1 MKKILV
7 VLLSLTLIF
16 AFTGCTS
23 SNNGAAE
30 DIEIKTQEVVTS
42 NTDDNDDNI
51 SNTENAVENANEK
64 DYDFSSYENDIRNIT
79 KSVNNAK
86 TSTNASENHEQFYA
100 LKKQVDAVDD
110 ELDKLDDEF
119 EYAYQMKEISFET
132 YKARERTIE
141 KLDFGLLS
149 ELVIEELQ
157 TKAQEKNIE
166 ITLQKQDDL
175 FMNGDQTLILRM
187 MMNLITNAINY
198 GKTNGHIH
206 IILKVENDQIV
217 GEVKDDGIGISEEHL
232 NKIWERF
239 YRNLAL
245 FTSLTTDDLRLGIFR
260 VTTLC
265 NISILIIGIVF
276 AFLSAVDVITFSENG
291 EKLFAMVLL
300 SCIMVFIG
308 IVSPKLPYNRHT
320 GLRLPW
326 TVRDE
331 DTWKI
336 AHRILGF
343 ISFPM
348 VLLYIACALTIS
360 DFEIV
365 SVVTML
371 IWISIPGG
379 ISYIYFYK
387 KYHSNKK

>member
-1 MKKILV
+1 MSQEEMAVKLNVVRQTVSKWEKGLSVPDADVLIEMANLLDVSVSQLLGIEESIHSNGNLAEELAELNEQLARKKQKEKLLYQANQKRGLILFV
-7 VLLSLTLIF
+7 TFLSMMITM
-16 AFTGCTS
+16 S
-23 SNNGAAE
+23 VKN
-30 DIEIKTQEVVTS
+30 EVVS
-42 NTDDNDDNI
+42 I
-51 SNTENAVENANEK
+51 LMAG
-64 DYDFSSYENDIRNIT
+64 IC
-79 KSVNNAK
+79 
-86 TSTNASENHEQFYA
+86 
-100 LKKQVDAVDD
+100 
-110 ELDKLDDEF
+110 
-119 EYAYQMKEISFET
+119 M
-132 YKARERTIE
+132 
-141 KLDFGLLS
+141 
-149 ELVIEELQ
+149 
-157 TKAQEKNIE
+157 
-166 ITLQKQDDL
+166 
-175 FMNGDQTLILRM
+175 LI
-187 MMNLITNAINY
+187 A
-198 GKTNGHIH
+198 G
-206 IILKVENDQIV
+206 IV
-217 GEVKDDGIGISEEHL
+217 L
-232 NKIWERF
+232 

-245 FTSLTTDDLRLGIFR
+245 FTSLTTDDLRIGIFR

>member
-1 MKKILV
+1 MSQEEMAVKLNVVRQTVSKWEKGLSIPDADVLIEMANLLDVSVSQLLGIEESIHSNGNLAEELAELNEQLARKKQKEKLLYQANQKRGLILFV
-7 VLLSLTLIF
+7 SFLSMMITM
-16 AFTGCTS
+16 S
-23 SNNGAAE
+23 VKN
-30 DIEIKTQEVVTS
+30 EVVS
-42 NTDDNDDNI
+42 I
-51 SNTENAVENANEK
+51 LMAG
-64 DYDFSSYENDIRNIT
+64 IC
-79 KSVNNAK
+79 
-86 TSTNASENHEQFYA
+86 
-100 LKKQVDAVDD
+100 
-110 ELDKLDDEF
+110 
-119 EYAYQMKEISFET
+119 M
-132 YKARERTIE
+132 
-141 KLDFGLLS
+141 
-149 ELVIEELQ
+149 
-157 TKAQEKNIE
+157 
-166 ITLQKQDDL
+166 
-175 FMNGDQTLILRM
+175 LIA
-187 MMNLITNAINY
+187 AIV
-198 GKTNGHIH
+198 
-206 IILKVENDQIV
+206 L
-217 GEVKDDGIGISEEHL
+217 
-232 NKIWERF
+232 

-245 FTSLTTDDLRLGIFR
+245 FTSLTTDDLRIGIFR

-276 AFLSAVDVITFSENG
+276 AFLSAIDVITFSENG

>member
-1 MKKILV
+1 MRVQKNQFFFGLELTRAGLSIPDADVLIEMANLLDVSVSQLLGIEESIHSNGNLAEELAELNEQLARKKQKEKLLYQANQKRGLILFV
-7 VLLSLTLIF
+7 TFLSMMITM
-16 AFTGCTS
+16 S
-23 SNNGAAE
+23 VKN
-30 DIEIKTQEVVTS
+30 EVVS
-42 NTDDNDDNI
+42 I
-51 SNTENAVENANEK
+51 LMAG
-64 DYDFSSYENDIRNIT
+64 IC
-79 KSVNNAK
+79 
-86 TSTNASENHEQFYA
+86 
-100 LKKQVDAVDD
+100 
-110 ELDKLDDEF
+110 
-119 EYAYQMKEISFET
+119 M
-132 YKARERTIE
+132 
-141 KLDFGLLS
+141 
-149 ELVIEELQ
+149 
-157 TKAQEKNIE
+157 
-166 ITLQKQDDL
+166 
-175 FMNGDQTLILRM
+175 LI
-187 MMNLITNAINY
+187 A
-198 GKTNGHIH
+198 G
-206 IILKVENDQIV
+206 IV
-217 GEVKDDGIGISEEHL
+217 L
-232 NKIWERF
+232 

-245 FTSLTTDDLRLGIFR
+245 FTSLTTDDLRIGIFR

-387 KYHSNKK
+387 KYYSNKK

>member
-1 MKKILV
+1 MSQEEMAVKLNVVRQTVSKWEKGLSVPDADVLIEMANLLDVSVSQLLGIEESIHSNGNLAKELAELNEQLARKKQKEKLLYQANQKRGLILFV
-7 VLLSLTLIF
+7 TFLSMMITM
-16 AFTGCTS
+16 S
-23 SNNGAAE
+23 VKN
-30 DIEIKTQEVVTS
+30 EVVS
-42 NTDDNDDNI
+42 I
-51 SNTENAVENANEK
+51 LMAG
-64 DYDFSSYENDIRNIT
+64 IC
-79 KSVNNAK
+79 
-86 TSTNASENHEQFYA
+86 
-100 LKKQVDAVDD
+100 
-110 ELDKLDDEF
+110 
-119 EYAYQMKEISFET
+119 M
-132 YKARERTIE
+132 
-141 KLDFGLLS
+141 
-149 ELVIEELQ
+149 
-157 TKAQEKNIE
+157 
-166 ITLQKQDDL
+166 
-175 FMNGDQTLILRM
+175 LI
-187 MMNLITNAINY
+187 A
-198 GKTNGHIH
+198 G
-206 IILKVENDQIV
+206 IV
-217 GEVKDDGIGISEEHL
+217 L
-232 NKIWERF
+232 

-245 FTSLTTDDLRLGIFR
+245 FTSLTTDDLRLGIFH

>member
-1 MKKILV
+1 MSQEEMAVKLNVVRQTVSKWEKGLSIPDADVLIEMANLLDVSVSQLLGIEESIHSNGNLAEELAELNEQLARKKQKEKLLYQANQKRGLILFV
-7 VLLSLTLIF
+7 TFLSMMITM
-16 AFTGCTS
+16 S
-23 SNNGAAE
+23 VKN
-30 DIEIKTQEVVTS
+30 EVVS
-42 NTDDNDDNI
+42 I
-51 SNTENAVENANEK
+51 LMAG
-64 DYDFSSYENDIRNIT
+64 IC
-79 KSVNNAK
+79 
-86 TSTNASENHEQFYA
+86 
-100 LKKQVDAVDD
+100 
-110 ELDKLDDEF
+110 
-119 EYAYQMKEISFET
+119 M
-132 YKARERTIE
+132 
-141 KLDFGLLS
+141 
-149 ELVIEELQ
+149 
-157 TKAQEKNIE
+157 
-166 ITLQKQDDL
+166 
-175 FMNGDQTLILRM
+175 LIA
-187 MMNLITNAINY
+187 AIV
-198 GKTNGHIH
+198 
-206 IILKVENDQIV
+206 L
-217 GEVKDDGIGISEEHL
+217 
-232 NKIWERF
+232 

-245 FTSLTTDDLRLGIFR
+245 FTNLTTDDLRIGIFR

>member
-1 MKKILV
+1 MINENIKHFRKTRGMSQEEMAVKLNVVRQTVSKWEKGLSIPDADVLIEMANLLDVSVSQLLGIEESIHSNGNLAEELAELNEQLARKKQKEKLLYQANQKRGLILFV
-7 VLLSLTLIF
+7 TFLSMMITM
-16 AFTGCTS
+16 S
-23 SNNGAAE
+23 VKN
-30 DIEIKTQEVVTS
+30 EVVS
-42 NTDDNDDNI
+42 I
-51 SNTENAVENANEK
+51 LMAG
-64 DYDFSSYENDIRNIT
+64 IC
-79 KSVNNAK
+79 
-86 TSTNASENHEQFYA
+86 
-100 LKKQVDAVDD
+100 
-110 ELDKLDDEF
+110 
-119 EYAYQMKEISFET
+119 M
-132 YKARERTIE
+132 
-141 KLDFGLLS
+141 
-149 ELVIEELQ
+149 
-157 TKAQEKNIE
+157 
-166 ITLQKQDDL
+166 
-175 FMNGDQTLILRM
+175 LI
-187 MMNLITNAINY
+187 A
-198 GKTNGHIH
+198 G
-206 IILKVENDQIV
+206 IV
-217 GEVKDDGIGISEEHL
+217 L
-232 NKIWERF
+232 

-387 KYHSNKK
+387 KYHSNKKVKSYPLKHRVLVIK

>member
-1 MKKILV
+1 MIFEGTKNQFFFGLELTRAGLSIPDADVLIEMANLLDVSVSQLLGIEESIHSNGNLAEELAELNEQLARKKQKEKLLYQANQKRGLILFV
-7 VLLSLTLIF
+7 SFLSMMITM
-16 AFTGCTS
+16 S
-23 SNNGAAE
+23 VKN
-30 DIEIKTQEVVTS
+30 EVVS
-42 NTDDNDDNI
+42 I
-51 SNTENAVENANEK
+51 LMAG
-64 DYDFSSYENDIRNIT
+64 IC
-79 KSVNNAK
+79 
-86 TSTNASENHEQFYA
+86 
-100 LKKQVDAVDD
+100 
-110 ELDKLDDEF
+110 
-119 EYAYQMKEISFET
+119 M
-132 YKARERTIE
+132 
-141 KLDFGLLS
+141 
-149 ELVIEELQ
+149 
-157 TKAQEKNIE
+157 
-166 ITLQKQDDL
+166 
-175 FMNGDQTLILRM
+175 LIA
-187 MMNLITNAINY
+187 AIV
-198 GKTNGHIH
+198 
-206 IILKVENDQIV
+206 L
-217 GEVKDDGIGISEEHL
+217 
-232 NKIWERF
+232 

-245 FTSLTTDDLRLGIFR
+245 FTSLTTDDLRIGIFR

>member
-1 MKKILV
+1 MINENIKHFRKTRGMSQEEMAVKLNVVRQTVSKWEKGLSVPDADVLIEMANLLDVSVSQLLGIEESIYSNGDLAELNEQLARKKQKEKLLYQANQKRGLILFV
-7 VLLSLTLIF
+7 TFLSMMITM
-16 AFTGCTS
+16 S
-23 SNNGAAE
+23 VKN
-30 DIEIKTQEVVTS
+30 EVVS
-42 NTDDNDDNI
+42 I
-51 SNTENAVENANEK
+51 LMAG
-64 DYDFSSYENDIRNIT
+64 IC
-79 KSVNNAK
+79 
-86 TSTNASENHEQFYA
+86 
-100 LKKQVDAVDD
+100 
-110 ELDKLDDEF
+110 
-119 EYAYQMKEISFET
+119 M
-132 YKARERTIE
+132 
-141 KLDFGLLS
+141 
-149 ELVIEELQ
+149 
-157 TKAQEKNIE
+157 
-166 ITLQKQDDL
+166 
-175 FMNGDQTLILRM
+175 LI
-187 MMNLITNAINY
+187 A
-198 GKTNGHIH
+198 G
-206 IILKVENDQIV
+206 IV
-217 GEVKDDGIGISEEHL
+217 L
-232 NKIWERF
+232 

-245 FTSLTTDDLRLGIFR
+245 LTSLTTDDLRLGIFR

>member
-1 MKKILV
+1 MIFEGTKKSIFFGLGLTRAGLSVPDADVLIEMANLLDVSVSQLLGIEESIYSNGDLAEELAELNEQLARKKQKEKLLYQANQKRGLILFV
-7 VLLSLTLIF
+7 TFLSMMITM
-16 AFTGCTS
+16 S
-23 SNNGAAE
+23 VKN
-30 DIEIKTQEVVTS
+30 EVVS
-42 NTDDNDDNI
+42 I
-51 SNTENAVENANEK
+51 LMAG
-64 DYDFSSYENDIRNIT
+64 IC
-79 KSVNNAK
+79 
-86 TSTNASENHEQFYA
+86 
-100 LKKQVDAVDD
+100 
-110 ELDKLDDEF
+110 
-119 EYAYQMKEISFET
+119 M
-132 YKARERTIE
+132 
-141 KLDFGLLS
+141 
-149 ELVIEELQ
+149 
-157 TKAQEKNIE
+157 
-166 ITLQKQDDL
+166 
-175 FMNGDQTLILRM
+175 LI
-187 MMNLITNAINY
+187 A
-198 GKTNGHIH
+198 G
-206 IILKVENDQIV
+206 IV
-217 GEVKDDGIGISEEHL
+217 L
-232 NKIWERF
+232 

>member
-1 MKKILV
+1 MIFEGTKNQFFFGLELTRAGLSIPDADVLIEMANLLDVSVSQLLGIEESIHSNGNLAEELAELNEQLARKKQKEKLLYQANQKRGLILFV
-7 VLLSLTLIF
+7 SFLSMMITM
-16 AFTGCTS
+16 S
-23 SNNGAAE
+23 VKN
-30 DIEIKTQEVVTS
+30 EVVS
-42 NTDDNDDNI
+42 I
-51 SNTENAVENANEK
+51 LMAG
-64 DYDFSSYENDIRNIT
+64 IC
-79 KSVNNAK
+79 
-86 TSTNASENHEQFYA
+86 
-100 LKKQVDAVDD
+100 
-110 ELDKLDDEF
+110 
-119 EYAYQMKEISFET
+119 M
-132 YKARERTIE
+132 
-141 KLDFGLLS
+141 
-149 ELVIEELQ
+149 
-157 TKAQEKNIE
+157 
-166 ITLQKQDDL
+166 
-175 FMNGDQTLILRM
+175 LI
-187 MMNLITNAINY
+187 A
-198 GKTNGHIH
+198 G
-206 IILKVENDQIV
+206 IV
-217 GEVKDDGIGISEEHL
+217 L
-232 NKIWERF
+232 

-245 FTSLTTDDLRLGIFR
+245 FTSLTTDDLRIGIFR

-291 EKLFAMVLL
+291 EKLFTMVLL

>member
-1 MKKILV
+1 MSQEEMAVKLNVVRQTVSKWEKGLSVPDADVLIEMANLLDVSVSQLLGIEESIHSNGNLAEELAELNEQLARKKQKEKLLYQANQKRGLILFV
-7 VLLSLTLIF
+7 TFLSMMITM
-16 AFTGCTS
+16 S
-23 SNNGAAE
+23 VKN
-30 DIEIKTQEVVTS
+30 EVVS
-42 NTDDNDDNI
+42 I
-51 SNTENAVENANEK
+51 LMAG
-64 DYDFSSYENDIRNIT
+64 IC
-79 KSVNNAK
+79 
-86 TSTNASENHEQFYA
+86 
-100 LKKQVDAVDD
+100 
-110 ELDKLDDEF
+110 
-119 EYAYQMKEISFET
+119 M
-132 YKARERTIE
+132 
-141 KLDFGLLS
+141 
-149 ELVIEELQ
+149 
-157 TKAQEKNIE
+157 
-166 ITLQKQDDL
+166 
-175 FMNGDQTLILRM
+175 LI
-187 MMNLITNAINY
+187 A
-198 GKTNGHIH
+198 G
-206 IILKVENDQIV
+206 IV
-217 GEVKDDGIGISEEHL
+217 L
-232 NKIWERF
+232 

-291 EKLFAMVLL
+291 EKLFAMILL
-300 SCIMVFIG
+300 SCIMVFTG

>member
-1 MKKILV
+1 MIEMANLLDVSVSQLLGIEESIHSNGNLAEELAELNEQLARKKQKEKLLYQANQKRGLILFV
-7 VLLSLTLIF
+7 SFLSMMITM
-16 AFTGCTS
+16 S
-23 SNNGAAE
+23 VKN
-30 DIEIKTQEVVTS
+30 EVVS
-42 NTDDNDDNI
+42 I
-51 SNTENAVENANEK
+51 LMAG
-64 DYDFSSYENDIRNIT
+64 IC
-79 KSVNNAK
+79 
-86 TSTNASENHEQFYA
+86 
-100 LKKQVDAVDD
+100 
-110 ELDKLDDEF
+110 
-119 EYAYQMKEISFET
+119 M
-132 YKARERTIE
+132 
-141 KLDFGLLS
+141 
-149 ELVIEELQ
+149 
-157 TKAQEKNIE
+157 
-166 ITLQKQDDL
+166 
-175 FMNGDQTLILRM
+175 LI
-187 MMNLITNAINY
+187 A
-198 GKTNGHIH
+198 G
-206 IILKVENDQIV
+206 IV
-217 GEVKDDGIGISEEHL
+217 L
-232 NKIWERF
+232 

-245 FTSLTTDDLRLGIFR
+245 FTSLTTDDLRIGIFR

-387 KYHSNKK
+387 KYHSNKNWGRLSDGSDSLPHYPVLSPEICFLSKTDVCTFKNRVDSLF

>member
-1 MKKILV
+1 MINENIKHFRKTRGMSQEEMAVKLNVVRQTVSKWEKGLSVPDADVLIEMANLLDVSVSQLLGIEESIHSNGNLAKELAELNEQLARKKQKEKLLYQANQKRGLILFV
-7 VLLSLTLIF
+7 TFLSMMITM
-16 AFTGCTS
+16 S
-23 SNNGAAE
+23 VKN
-30 DIEIKTQEVVTS
+30 EVVS
-42 NTDDNDDNI
+42 I
-51 SNTENAVENANEK
+51 LMAG
-64 DYDFSSYENDIRNIT
+64 IC
-79 KSVNNAK
+79 
-86 TSTNASENHEQFYA
+86 
-100 LKKQVDAVDD
+100 
-110 ELDKLDDEF
+110 
-119 EYAYQMKEISFET
+119 M
-132 YKARERTIE
+132 
-141 KLDFGLLS
+141 
-149 ELVIEELQ
+149 
-157 TKAQEKNIE
+157 
-166 ITLQKQDDL
+166 
-175 FMNGDQTLILRM
+175 LI
-187 MMNLITNAINY
+187 A
-198 GKTNGHIH
+198 G
-206 IILKVENDQIV
+206 IV
-217 GEVKDDGIGISEEHL
+217 L
-232 NKIWERF
+232 

-387 KYHSNKK
+387 ILYLICDYPHKHYTFKHFEV

>member
-1 MKKILV
+1 MRVQKNQFFFGLGLTRAGLSVPDADVLIEMANLLDVSVSQLLGIEESIHSNGNLAEELAELNEQLARKKQKEKLLYQANQKRGLILFV
-7 VLLSLTLIF
+7 TFLSMMITM
-16 AFTGCTS
+16 S
-23 SNNGAAE
+23 VKN
-30 DIEIKTQEVVTS
+30 EVVS
-42 NTDDNDDNI
+42 I
-51 SNTENAVENANEK
+51 LMAG
-64 DYDFSSYENDIRNIT
+64 IC
-79 KSVNNAK
+79 
-86 TSTNASENHEQFYA
+86 
-100 LKKQVDAVDD
+100 
-110 ELDKLDDEF
+110 
-119 EYAYQMKEISFET
+119 M
-132 YKARERTIE
+132 
-141 KLDFGLLS
+141 
-149 ELVIEELQ
+149 
-157 TKAQEKNIE
+157 
-166 ITLQKQDDL
+166 
-175 FMNGDQTLILRM
+175 LI
-187 MMNLITNAINY
+187 A
-198 GKTNGHIH
+198 G
-206 IILKVENDQIV
+206 IV
-217 GEVKDDGIGISEEHL
+217 L
-232 NKIWERF
+232 

-291 EKLFAMVLL
+291 ENLFAMVLL

-348 VLLYIACALTIS
+348 VLLYIACTLTIS

>member
-1 MKKILV
+1 MRVQKNQFFFGLGLTRAGLSVPDADVLIEMANLLDVSVSQLLGIEESIYSNGDLAEELAELNEQLARKKQKEKLLYQANQKRGLILFV
-7 VLLSLTLIF
+7 TFLSMMITM
-16 AFTGCTS
+16 S
-23 SNNGAAE
+23 VKN
-30 DIEIKTQEVVTS
+30 EVVS
-42 NTDDNDDNI
+42 I
-51 SNTENAVENANEK
+51 LMAG
-64 DYDFSSYENDIRNIT
+64 IC
-79 KSVNNAK
+79 
-86 TSTNASENHEQFYA
+86 
-100 LKKQVDAVDD
+100 
-110 ELDKLDDEF
+110 
-119 EYAYQMKEISFET
+119 M
-132 YKARERTIE
+132 
-141 KLDFGLLS
+141 
-149 ELVIEELQ
+149 
-157 TKAQEKNIE
+157 
-166 ITLQKQDDL
+166 
-175 FMNGDQTLILRM
+175 LI
-187 MMNLITNAINY
+187 A
-198 GKTNGHIH
+198 G
-206 IILKVENDQIV
+206 IV
-217 GEVKDDGIGISEEHL
+217 L
-232 NKIWERF
+232 

>member
-1 MKKILV
+1 MANLLDVSVSQLLGIEESIHSNGNLAEELAELNEQLARKKQKEKLLYQANQKRGLILFV
-7 VLLSLTLIF
+7 SFLSMMITM
-16 AFTGCTS
+16 S
-23 SNNGAAE
+23 VKN
-30 DIEIKTQEVVTS
+30 EVVS
-42 NTDDNDDNI
+42 I
-51 SNTENAVENANEK
+51 LMAGICMLIAA
-64 DYDFSSYENDIRNIT
+64 I
-79 KSVNNAK
+79 
-86 TSTNASENHEQFYA
+86 
-100 LKKQVDAVDD
+100 
-110 ELDKLDDEF
+110 
-119 EYAYQMKEISFET
+119 
-132 YKARERTIE
+132 
-141 KLDFGLLS
+141 GL
-149 ELVIEELQ
+149 
-157 TKAQEKNIE
+157 
-166 ITLQKQDDL
+166 
-175 FMNGDQTLILRM
+175 
-187 MMNLITNAINY
+187 
-198 GKTNGHIH
+198 
-206 IILKVENDQIV
+206 
-217 GEVKDDGIGISEEHL
+217 
-232 NKIWERF
+232 

-276 AFLSAVDVITFSENG
+276 AFLSAVDVINFSENG

-371 IWISIPGG
+371 IWISIPALAIYIRHDFGHVKSRRQKRPSHHAYRFCYSG
-379 ISYIYFYK
+379 SRSSYIML
-387 KYHSNKK
+387 SSL

>member
-1 MKKILV
+1 MSQEEMAVKLNVVRQTVSKWEKGLSIPDADVLIEMANLLDVSVSQLLGIEESIHSNGNLAEELAELNEQLARKKQKEKLLYQANQKRGLILFV
-7 VLLSLTLIF
+7 SFLSMMITM
-16 AFTGCTS
+16 S
-23 SNNGAAE
+23 VKN
-30 DIEIKTQEVVTS
+30 EVVS
-42 NTDDNDDNI
+42 I
-51 SNTENAVENANEK
+51 LMAG
-64 DYDFSSYENDIRNIT
+64 IC
-79 KSVNNAK
+79 
-86 TSTNASENHEQFYA
+86 
-100 LKKQVDAVDD
+100 
-110 ELDKLDDEF
+110 
-119 EYAYQMKEISFET
+119 M
-132 YKARERTIE
+132 
-141 KLDFGLLS
+141 
-149 ELVIEELQ
+149 
-157 TKAQEKNIE
+157 
-166 ITLQKQDDL
+166 
-175 FMNGDQTLILRM
+175 LIA
-187 MMNLITNAINY
+187 AIV
-198 GKTNGHIH
+198 
-206 IILKVENDQIV
+206 L
-217 GEVKDDGIGISEEHL
+217 
-232 NKIWERF
+232 

-348 VLLYIACALTIS
+348 VLLYIACALTFS

>member
-1 MKKILV
+1 MSQEEMAVKLNVVRQTVSKWEKGLSIPDADVLIEMANLLDVSVSQLLGIEESIHSNGNLAEELAELNEQLARKKQKEKLLYQANQKRGLILFV
-7 VLLSLTLIF
+7 SFLSMMITM
-16 AFTGCTS
+16 S
-23 SNNGAAE
+23 VKN
-30 DIEIKTQEVVTS
+30 EVVS
-42 NTDDNDDNI
+42 I
-51 SNTENAVENANEK
+51 LMAG
-64 DYDFSSYENDIRNIT
+64 IC
-79 KSVNNAK
+79 
-86 TSTNASENHEQFYA
+86 
-100 LKKQVDAVDD
+100 
-110 ELDKLDDEF
+110 
-119 EYAYQMKEISFET
+119 M
-132 YKARERTIE
+132 
-141 KLDFGLLS
+141 
-149 ELVIEELQ
+149 
-157 TKAQEKNIE
+157 
-166 ITLQKQDDL
+166 
-175 FMNGDQTLILRM
+175 LIA
-187 MMNLITNAINY
+187 AIVLY
-198 GKTNGHIH
+198 
-206 IILKVENDQIV
+206 
-217 GEVKDDGIGISEEHL
+217 S
-232 NKIWERF
+232 
-239 YRNLAL
+239 NLAL
-245 FTSLTTDDLRLGIFR
+245 FTSLTTDDLRIGIFR

>member
-1 MKKILV
+1 MSQEEMAVKLNVVRQTVSKWEKGLSIPDADVLIEMANLLDVSVSQLLGIEESIHSNGNLAEELAELNEQLARKKQKEKLLYQANQKRGLILFV
-7 VLLSLTLIF
+7 SFLSMMITM
-16 AFTGCTS
+16 S
-23 SNNGAAE
+23 VKN
-30 DIEIKTQEVVTS
+30 EVVS
-42 NTDDNDDNI
+42 I
-51 SNTENAVENANEK
+51 LMAG
-64 DYDFSSYENDIRNIT
+64 IC
-79 KSVNNAK
+79 
-86 TSTNASENHEQFYA
+86 
-100 LKKQVDAVDD
+100 
-110 ELDKLDDEF
+110 
-119 EYAYQMKEISFET
+119 M
-132 YKARERTIE
+132 
-141 KLDFGLLS
+141 
-149 ELVIEELQ
+149 
-157 TKAQEKNIE
+157 
-166 ITLQKQDDL
+166 
-175 FMNGDQTLILRM
+175 LIA
-187 MMNLITNAINY
+187 AIV
-198 GKTNGHIH
+198 
-206 IILKVENDQIV
+206 L
-217 GEVKDDGIGISEEHL
+217 
-232 NKIWERF
+232 

-245 FTSLTTDDLRLGIFR
+245 FTSLTTDDLRIGIFR

-276 AFLSAVDVITFSENG
+276 AFLSAVDVINFSENG

-360 DFEIV
+360 DFKIV

>member
-1 MKKILV
+1 MSQEEMAVKLNVVRQTVSKWEKGLSIPDADVLIEMANLLDVSVSQLLGIEESIHSNGNLAEELAELNEQLARKKRKEKLLYQANQKRGLILFV
-7 VLLSLTLIF
+7 SFLSMMITM
-16 AFTGCTS
+16 S
-23 SNNGAAE
+23 VKN
-30 DIEIKTQEVVTS
+30 EVVS
-42 NTDDNDDNI
+42 I
-51 SNTENAVENANEK
+51 LMAG
-64 DYDFSSYENDIRNIT
+64 IC
-79 KSVNNAK
+79 
-86 TSTNASENHEQFYA
+86 
-100 LKKQVDAVDD
+100 
-110 ELDKLDDEF
+110 
-119 EYAYQMKEISFET
+119 M
-132 YKARERTIE
+132 
-141 KLDFGLLS
+141 
-149 ELVIEELQ
+149 
-157 TKAQEKNIE
+157 
-166 ITLQKQDDL
+166 
-175 FMNGDQTLILRM
+175 LIA
-187 MMNLITNAINY
+187 AIV
-198 GKTNGHIH
+198 
-206 IILKVENDQIV
+206 L
-217 GEVKDDGIGISEEHL
+217 
-232 NKIWERF
+232 

-245 FTSLTTDDLRLGIFR
+245 FTSLTTDDLRIGIFR

-265 NISILIIGIVF
+265 NIRILIIGIVF
-276 AFLSAVDVITFSENG
+276 AFLSAVDVINFSENG

>member
-1 MKKILV
+1 MRVQKNQFFFGLGLTRAGLSIPDADVLIEMANLLDVSVSQLLGIEESIHSNGNLAEELAELNEQLARKKQKEKLLYQANQKRGLILFV
-7 VLLSLTLIF
+7 SFLSMMITM
-16 AFTGCTS
+16 S
-23 SNNGAAE
+23 VKN
-30 DIEIKTQEVVTS
+30 EVVS
-42 NTDDNDDNI
+42 I
-51 SNTENAVENANEK
+51 LMAG
-64 DYDFSSYENDIRNIT
+64 IC
-79 KSVNNAK
+79 
-86 TSTNASENHEQFYA
+86 
-100 LKKQVDAVDD
+100 
-110 ELDKLDDEF
+110 
-119 EYAYQMKEISFET
+119 M
-132 YKARERTIE
+132 
-141 KLDFGLLS
+141 
-149 ELVIEELQ
+149 
-157 TKAQEKNIE
+157 
-166 ITLQKQDDL
+166 
-175 FMNGDQTLILRM
+175 LIA
-187 MMNLITNAINY
+187 AIV
-198 GKTNGHIH
+198 
-206 IILKVENDQIV
+206 L
-217 GEVKDDGIGISEEHL
+217 
-232 NKIWERF
+232 

-245 FTSLTTDDLRLGIFR
+245 FTSLTTDDLRIGIFR

>member
-1 MKKILV
+1 MAVKLNVVRQTVSKWEKGLSIPDADVLIEMANLLDVSVSQLLGIEESIHSNGNLAEELAELNEQLARKKQKEKLLYQANQKRGLILFV
-7 VLLSLTLIF
+7 SFLSMMITM
-16 AFTGCTS
+16 S
-23 SNNGAAE
+23 VKN
-30 DIEIKTQEVVTS
+30 EVVS
-42 NTDDNDDNI
+42 I
-51 SNTENAVENANEK
+51 LMAG
-64 DYDFSSYENDIRNIT
+64 IC
-79 KSVNNAK
+79 
-86 TSTNASENHEQFYA
+86 
-100 LKKQVDAVDD
+100 
-110 ELDKLDDEF
+110 
-119 EYAYQMKEISFET
+119 M
-132 YKARERTIE
+132 
-141 KLDFGLLS
+141 
-149 ELVIEELQ
+149 
-157 TKAQEKNIE
+157 
-166 ITLQKQDDL
+166 
-175 FMNGDQTLILRM
+175 LIA
-187 MMNLITNAINY
+187 AIVLY
-198 GKTNGHIH
+198 C
-206 IILKVENDQIV
+206 
-217 GEVKDDGIGISEEHL
+217 
-232 NKIWERF
+232 
-239 YRNLAL
+239 NLAL

>member
-1 MKKILV
+1 MINENIKHFRKTRGMSQEEMAVKLNVVRQTVSKWEKGLSVPDADVLIEMANLLDVSVSQLLGIEESIYSNGDLAEELAELNEQLARKKQKEKLLYQANQKRGLILFV
-7 VLLSLTLIF
+7 TFLSMMITM
-16 AFTGCTS
+16 S
-23 SNNGAAE
+23 VKN
-30 DIEIKTQEVVTS
+30 EVVS
-42 NTDDNDDNI
+42 I
-51 SNTENAVENANEK
+51 LMAG
-64 DYDFSSYENDIRNIT
+64 IC
-79 KSVNNAK
+79 
-86 TSTNASENHEQFYA
+86 
-100 LKKQVDAVDD
+100 
-110 ELDKLDDEF
+110 
-119 EYAYQMKEISFET
+119 M
-132 YKARERTIE
+132 
-141 KLDFGLLS
+141 
-149 ELVIEELQ
+149 
-157 TKAQEKNIE
+157 
-166 ITLQKQDDL
+166 
-175 FMNGDQTLILRM
+175 LI
-187 MMNLITNAINY
+187 A
-198 GKTNGHIH
+198 G
-206 IILKVENDQIV
+206 IV
-217 GEVKDDGIGISEEHL
+217 L
-232 NKIWERF
+232 

-336 AHRILGF
+336 AQRILGF

-371 IWISIPGG
+371 IWISIPALAIYIRHDFGHVKSRRQKRPSHHAYRFCYSG
-379 ISYIYFYK
+379 SRPSYIML
-387 KYHSNKK
+387 SSP

>member
-1 MKKILV
+1 MINENIKHFRKTRGMSQEEMAVKLNVVRQTVSKWEKGLSVPDAEVLIDMANLLDVSVSQLLGIEESMHSNGNLAEKLAELNEQLARKKQKEKLLYQANQKRGLILFV
-7 VLLSLTLIF
+7 SFLSMMITM
-16 AFTGCTS
+16 S
-23 SNNGAAE
+23 VKN
-30 DIEIKTQEVVTS
+30 EVVS
-42 NTDDNDDNI
+42 I
-51 SNTENAVENANEK
+51 LLAGICMLIAV
-64 DYDFSSYENDIRNIT
+64 
-79 KSVNNAK
+79 
-86 TSTNASENHEQFYA
+86 
-100 LKKQVDAVDD
+100 
-110 ELDKLDDEF
+110 
-119 EYAYQMKEISFET
+119 
-132 YKARERTIE
+132 
-141 KLDFGLLS
+141 
-149 ELVIEELQ
+149 
-157 TKAQEKNIE
+157 
-166 ITLQKQDDL
+166 
-175 FMNGDQTLILRM
+175 
-187 MMNLITNAINY
+187 
-198 GKTNGHIH
+198 
-206 IILKVENDQIV
+206 IV
-217 GEVKDDGIGISEEHL
+217 L
-232 NKIWERF
+232 

-245 FTSLTTDDLRLGIFR
+245 FTSLTTDDLRIGIFR

-265 NISILIIGIVF
+265 NISILIIGIVL

-291 EKLFAMVLL
+291 EKIFAMVLL

-387 KYHSNKK
+387 KYHSNKKQKVIH

>member
-1 MKKILV
+1 MSQEEMAVKLNVVRQTVSKWEKGLSVPDADVLIEMANLLDVSVSQLLGIEESIHSNGNLAEELAELNEQLARKKQKEKLLYQANQKRGLILFV
-7 VLLSLTLIF
+7 SFLSMMITM
-16 AFTGCTS
+16 S
-23 SNNGAAE
+23 VKN
-30 DIEIKTQEVVTS
+30 EVVS
-42 NTDDNDDNI
+42 I
-51 SNTENAVENANEK
+51 LMAG
-64 DYDFSSYENDIRNIT
+64 IC
-79 KSVNNAK
+79 
-86 TSTNASENHEQFYA
+86 
-100 LKKQVDAVDD
+100 
-110 ELDKLDDEF
+110 
-119 EYAYQMKEISFET
+119 M
-132 YKARERTIE
+132 
-141 KLDFGLLS
+141 
-149 ELVIEELQ
+149 
-157 TKAQEKNIE
+157 
-166 ITLQKQDDL
+166 
-175 FMNGDQTLILRM
+175 LIA
-187 MMNLITNAINY
+187 AIV
-198 GKTNGHIH
+198 
-206 IILKVENDQIV
+206 L
-217 GEVKDDGIGISEEHL
+217 
-232 NKIWERF
+232 

-245 FTSLTTDDLRLGIFR
+245 FTSLTTDDLRIGIFR

-371 IWISIPGG
+371 ILISIPGG

-387 KYHSNKK
+387 KYHSNKKKKAIH

>member
-1 MKKILV
+1 MSQEEMAVKLNVVRQTVSKWEKGLSIPDADVLIEMANLLDVSVSQLLGIEESIYSNGDLAEELAELNEQLARKKQKEKLLYQANQKRGLILFV
-7 VLLSLTLIF
+7 SFLSMMITM
-16 AFTGCTS
+16 S
-23 SNNGAAE
+23 VKN
-30 DIEIKTQEVVTS
+30 EVVS
-42 NTDDNDDNI
+42 I
-51 SNTENAVENANEK
+51 LMAG
-64 DYDFSSYENDIRNIT
+64 IC
-79 KSVNNAK
+79 
-86 TSTNASENHEQFYA
+86 
-100 LKKQVDAVDD
+100 
-110 ELDKLDDEF
+110 
-119 EYAYQMKEISFET
+119 M
-132 YKARERTIE
+132 
-141 KLDFGLLS
+141 
-149 ELVIEELQ
+149 
-157 TKAQEKNIE
+157 
-166 ITLQKQDDL
+166 
-175 FMNGDQTLILRM
+175 LI
-187 MMNLITNAINY
+187 A
-198 GKTNGHIH
+198 G
-206 IILKVENDQIV
+206 IV
-217 GEVKDDGIGISEEHL
+217 L
-232 NKIWERF
+232 

>member
-1 MKKILV
+1 MSQEEMAVKLNVVRQTVSKWEKGLSIPDADVLIEMANLLDVSVSQLLGIEESIHSNGNLAEELAELNEQLARKKQKEKLLYQANQKRGLILFV
-7 VLLSLTLIF
+7 SFLSMMITM
-16 AFTGCTS
+16 S
-23 SNNGAAE
+23 VKN
-30 DIEIKTQEVVTS
+30 EVVS
-42 NTDDNDDNI
+42 I
-51 SNTENAVENANEK
+51 LMAG
-64 DYDFSSYENDIRNIT
+64 IC
-79 KSVNNAK
+79 
-86 TSTNASENHEQFYA
+86 
-100 LKKQVDAVDD
+100 
-110 ELDKLDDEF
+110 
-119 EYAYQMKEISFET
+119 M
-132 YKARERTIE
+132 
-141 KLDFGLLS
+141 
-149 ELVIEELQ
+149 
-157 TKAQEKNIE
+157 
-166 ITLQKQDDL
+166 
-175 FMNGDQTLILRM
+175 LIA
-187 MMNLITNAINY
+187 AIV
-198 GKTNGHIH
+198 
-206 IILKVENDQIV
+206 L
-217 GEVKDDGIGISEEHL
+217 
-232 NKIWERF
+232 

-245 FTSLTTDDLRLGIFR
+245 FTSLTTDDLRIGIFR

-276 AFLSAVDVITFSENG
+276 AFLSAVDVINFSENG

-308 IVSPKLPYNRHT
+308 IVSPKLPYKRHT

>member
-1 MKKILV
+1 MSQEEMAVKLNVVRQTVSKWEKGLSVPDADVLIEMANLLDVSVSQLLGIEESIHSNGNLAEELAELNEQLARKKQKEKLLYQANQNRGLILFV
-7 VLLSLTLIF
+7 TFLSMMITM
-16 AFTGCTS
+16 S
-23 SNNGAAE
+23 VKN
-30 DIEIKTQEVVTS
+30 EVVS
-42 NTDDNDDNI
+42 I
-51 SNTENAVENANEK
+51 LMAG
-64 DYDFSSYENDIRNIT
+64 IC
-79 KSVNNAK
+79 
-86 TSTNASENHEQFYA
+86 
-100 LKKQVDAVDD
+100 
-110 ELDKLDDEF
+110 
-119 EYAYQMKEISFET
+119 M
-132 YKARERTIE
+132 
-141 KLDFGLLS
+141 
-149 ELVIEELQ
+149 
-157 TKAQEKNIE
+157 
-166 ITLQKQDDL
+166 
-175 FMNGDQTLILRM
+175 LI
-187 MMNLITNAINY
+187 A
-198 GKTNGHIH
+198 G
-206 IILKVENDQIV
+206 IV
-217 GEVKDDGIGISEEHL
+217 L
-232 NKIWERF
+232 

>member
-1 MKKILV
+1 MINGNIKHFRKTRGMSQEEMAVKLNVVRQTVSKWEKGLSVPDADVLIEMANLLDVSVSQLLGIEESIHSNGNLAELNEQLARKKQKEKLLYQANQKRGLILFV
-7 VLLSLTLIF
+7 TFLSMMITM
-16 AFTGCTS
+16 S
-23 SNNGAAE
+23 VKN
-30 DIEIKTQEVVTS
+30 EVVS
-42 NTDDNDDNI
+42 I
-51 SNTENAVENANEK
+51 LMAG
-64 DYDFSSYENDIRNIT
+64 IC
-79 KSVNNAK
+79 
-86 TSTNASENHEQFYA
+86 
-100 LKKQVDAVDD
+100 
-110 ELDKLDDEF
+110 
-119 EYAYQMKEISFET
+119 M
-132 YKARERTIE
+132 
-141 KLDFGLLS
+141 
-149 ELVIEELQ
+149 
-157 TKAQEKNIE
+157 
-166 ITLQKQDDL
+166 
-175 FMNGDQTLILRM
+175 LI
-187 MMNLITNAINY
+187 A
-198 GKTNGHIH
+198 G
-206 IILKVENDQIV
+206 IV
-217 GEVKDDGIGISEEHL
+217 L
-232 NKIWERF
+232 

-276 AFLSAVDVITFSENG
+276 AFLSVVDVITFSENG

>member
-1 MKKILV
+1 MPDADVLIEMANLLDVSVSQLLGIEESIHSNGNLAEELAELNEQLARKKQKEKLLYQANQKRGLILFV
-7 VLLSLTLIF
+7 SFLSMMITM
-16 AFTGCTS
+16 S
-23 SNNGAAE
+23 VKN
-30 DIEIKTQEVVTS
+30 EVVS
-42 NTDDNDDNI
+42 I
-51 SNTENAVENANEK
+51 LMAG
-64 DYDFSSYENDIRNIT
+64 IC
-79 KSVNNAK
+79 
-86 TSTNASENHEQFYA
+86 
-100 LKKQVDAVDD
+100 
-110 ELDKLDDEF
+110 
-119 EYAYQMKEISFET
+119 M
-132 YKARERTIE
+132 
-141 KLDFGLLS
+141 
-149 ELVIEELQ
+149 
-157 TKAQEKNIE
+157 
-166 ITLQKQDDL
+166 
-175 FMNGDQTLILRM
+175 LIA
-187 MMNLITNAINY
+187 AIV
-198 GKTNGHIH
+198 
-206 IILKVENDQIV
+206 L
-217 GEVKDDGIGISEEHL
+217 
-232 NKIWERF
+232 

-245 FTSLTTDDLRLGIFR
+245 FTSLTTDDLRIGIFR

-371 IWISIPGG
+371 IWIGIPGG

>member
-1 MKKILV
+1 MINENIKHFRKTRGMSQEEMAVKLNVVRQTVSKWEKGLSIPDADVLIEMANLLDVSVSQLLGIEESIHSNGNLAEELAELNEQLARKKQKEKLLYQANQKRGLILFV
-7 VLLSLTLIF
+7 TFLSMMITM
-16 AFTGCTS
+16 S
-23 SNNGAAE
+23 VKN
-30 DIEIKTQEVVTS
+30 EVV
-42 NTDDNDDNI
+42 
-51 SNTENAVENANEK
+51 
-64 DYDFSSYENDIRNIT
+64 
-79 KSVNNAK
+79 
-86 TSTNASENHEQFYA
+86 
-100 LKKQVDAVDD
+100 
-110 ELDKLDDEF
+110 
-119 EYAYQMKEISFET
+119 
-132 YKARERTIE
+132 
-141 KLDFGLLS
+141 
-149 ELVIEELQ
+149 
-157 TKAQEKNIE
+157 
-166 ITLQKQDDL
+166 
-175 FMNGDQTLILRM
+175 
-187 MMNLITNAINY
+187 
-198 GKTNGHIH
+198 
-206 IILKVENDQIV
+206 
-217 GEVKDDGIGISEEHL
+217 
-232 NKIWERF
+232 
-239 YRNLAL
+239 
-245 FTSLTTDDLRLGIFR
+245 
-260 VTTLC
+260 
-265 NISILIIGIVF
+265 SILMAGICMLIAGIVLYRIVF

-371 IWISIPGG
+371 IWIGIPGG

>member
-1 MKKILV
+1 MSQEEMAVKLNVVRQTVSKWEKGLSIPDADVLIEMANLLDVSVSQLLGIEESIHSNGNLAEELAELNEQLARKKQKEKLLYQANQKRGLILFV
-7 VLLSLTLIF
+7 SFLSMMITM
-16 AFTGCTS
+16 S
-23 SNNGAAE
+23 VKN
-30 DIEIKTQEVVTS
+30 EVVS
-42 NTDDNDDNI
+42 I
-51 SNTENAVENANEK
+51 LMAG
-64 DYDFSSYENDIRNIT
+64 IC
-79 KSVNNAK
+79 
-86 TSTNASENHEQFYA
+86 
-100 LKKQVDAVDD
+100 
-110 ELDKLDDEF
+110 
-119 EYAYQMKEISFET
+119 M
-132 YKARERTIE
+132 
-141 KLDFGLLS
+141 
-149 ELVIEELQ
+149 
-157 TKAQEKNIE
+157 
-166 ITLQKQDDL
+166 
-175 FMNGDQTLILRM
+175 LI
-187 MMNLITNAINY
+187 A
-198 GKTNGHIH
+198 G
-206 IILKVENDQIV
+206 IV
-217 GEVKDDGIGISEEHL
+217 L
-232 NKIWERF
+232 

-245 FTSLTTDDLRLGIFR
+245 FTSLTTDDLRIGIFR

-343 ISFPM
+343 ISFQM

>member
-1 MKKILV
+1 MAVKLNVVRQTVSKWEKGLSIPDADVLIEMANLLDVSVSQLLGIEESIHSNGNLAEELAELNEQLARKKQKEKLLYQANQKRGLILFV
-7 VLLSLTLIF
+7 SFLSMMITM
-16 AFTGCTS
+16 S
-23 SNNGAAE
+23 VKN
-30 DIEIKTQEVVTS
+30 EVVS
-42 NTDDNDDNI
+42 I
-51 SNTENAVENANEK
+51 LMAG
-64 DYDFSSYENDIRNIT
+64 IC
-79 KSVNNAK
+79 
-86 TSTNASENHEQFYA
+86 
-100 LKKQVDAVDD
+100 
-110 ELDKLDDEF
+110 
-119 EYAYQMKEISFET
+119 M
-132 YKARERTIE
+132 
-141 KLDFGLLS
+141 
-149 ELVIEELQ
+149 
-157 TKAQEKNIE
+157 
-166 ITLQKQDDL
+166 
-175 FMNGDQTLILRM
+175 LIA
-187 MMNLITNAINY
+187 AIV
-198 GKTNGHIH
+198 
-206 IILKVENDQIV
+206 L
-217 GEVKDDGIGISEEHL
+217 
-232 NKIWERF
+232 

-245 FTSLTTDDLRLGIFR
+245 FTSLTTDDLRIGIFR

-276 AFLSAVDVITFSENG
+276 AFLSAVDVINFSENG

>member
-1 MKKILV
+1 MINENIKHFRKTRGMIQEEMAVKLNVVRQTVSKWEKGLSIPDADVLIEMANLLDVSVSQLLGIEESIHSNGNLAEELAELNEQLARKKQKEKLLYQANQKRGLILFV
-7 VLLSLTLIF
+7 SFLSMMITM
-16 AFTGCTS
+16 S
-23 SNNGAAE
+23 VKN
-30 DIEIKTQEVVTS
+30 EVVS
-42 NTDDNDDNI
+42 I
-51 SNTENAVENANEK
+51 LMAGICMLIAV
-64 DYDFSSYENDIRNIT
+64 
-79 KSVNNAK
+79 
-86 TSTNASENHEQFYA
+86 
-100 LKKQVDAVDD
+100 
-110 ELDKLDDEF
+110 
-119 EYAYQMKEISFET
+119 
-132 YKARERTIE
+132 
-141 KLDFGLLS
+141 
-149 ELVIEELQ
+149 
-157 TKAQEKNIE
+157 
-166 ITLQKQDDL
+166 
-175 FMNGDQTLILRM
+175 
-187 MMNLITNAINY
+187 
-198 GKTNGHIH
+198 
-206 IILKVENDQIV
+206 IV
-217 GEVKDDGIGISEEHL
+217 L
-232 NKIWERF
+232 

-245 FTSLTTDDLRLGIFR
+245 FTSLTTDDLR
-260 VTTLC
+260 
-265 NISILIIGIVF
+265 IGIVF
-276 AFLSAVDVITFSENG
+276 AFLSAVDVINFSENG

-371 IWISIPGG
+371 IWIGIPGG